1 MVAGV
6 EVSVLYCGEPAA
18 VVRVKR
24 MKRQFFYSVALSAV
38 FQFVSVAHAI
48 PKASKELSELFQQIR
63 TSPFVVLKVE
73 KKTKSELL
81 GTETISPGTI
91 YISSE
96 KFRWDTEA
104 PEKSRIIYD
113 GQVVWTVQD
122 PPKGVKVPPQ
132 VTKMKLDKK
141 NESQILL
148 RSLFQENFDK
158 HFKVTKSYQ
167 ENSKK
172 VFKLAPLKKDSNLQD
187 LEITLN
193 SKSEL
198 SAIHYSDE
206 VENKI
211 SVFINEMKLSK
222 KPDLKLFQYKPPAG
236 AQVTEI

>member
-1 MVAGV
+1 
-6 EVSVLYCGEPAA
+6 
-18 VVRVKR
+18 
-24 MKRQFFYSVALSAV
+24 MKRQFFYSVAMSAV
-38 FQFVSVAHAI
+38 LQFSSVALAV
-48 PKASKELSELFQQIR
+48 PKGSKELTELFQQIR

-81 GTETISPGTI
+81 GTETVSPGTI

-96 KFRWDTEA
+96 KFRWDTDA

-113 GQVVWTVQD
+113 GETVWTVQD
-122 PPKGVKVPPQ
+122 PPKGFKVPPL

-141 NESQILL
+141 NDSQILL
-148 RSLFQENFDK
+148 KSLFQENFDK
-158 HFKVTKSYQ
+158 HFKVIKSYQ

-172 VFKLAPLKKDSNLQD
+172 VFKLAPLKQDSNLQD
-187 LEITLN
+187 LEISLN

-198 SAIHYSDE
+198 SAIHYKDE